1 MSRAAAASARTRAV
15 ASGGTRAVAGATT
28 RAVAWTALVALA
40 LALPFFLAPY
50 QNLQFATALAFV
62 PVVAGLALLTGVSGQ
77 VSLGHGALFGSG
89 AYAAAILM
97 TRAHAPF
104 ALALGG
110 AAVVTGLVGVLVGL
124 PALRVR
130 GMQLALVTLALAV
143 VFTPILLR
151 ARGLTGGPAGISLD
165 PVAAPRWSGLASDQ
179 WVYLCALLVAL
190 ASLGVVAAL
199 LRGRLGLALR
209 ALHDNEL
216 TALAAGVDVARAKAI
231 AFGASAAL
239 AGAGGAAYAYVIG
252 FVSPESFPLLLGISF
267 LVAMVVGGSASML
280 GPLLGALF
288 IEFGPDVASNVNAGL
303 AGVVYGA
310 ALVAVLLVAPEG
322 ATSLP
327 ARLRGRR
334 RPALAVP
341 VQQAEERR

>member
-1 MSRAAAASARTRAV
+1 MSRAVASGTTRAV
-15 ASGGTRAVAGATT
+15 ASGGTRVVARSGTLRAGAW
-28 RAVAWTALVALA
+28 AALVALA
-40 LALPFFLAPY
+40 LALPLWLAPY
-50 QNLQFATALAFV
+50 QNLEFATALAFV

-77 VSLGHGALFGSG
+77 VSLGHGALFGVG

-104 ALALGG
+104 SLALGG
-110 AAVVTGLVGVLVGL
+110 AVLVTGLVGVLVGL

-165 PVAAPRWSGLASDQ
+165 PTSAPGWSGLASDQ
-179 WVYLCALLVAL
+179 WAYLCALAVAL
-190 ASLGVVAAL
+190 ASLAVVAAL

-209 ALHDNEL
+209 AVHDNEL
-216 TALAAGVDVARAKAI
+216 TAHASGVHVARVKTV

-327 ARLRGRR
+327 SRLRGARR
-334 RPALAVP
+334 RLAVP
-341 VQQAEERR
+341 VKQAEERR